1 MARCYFHDPKQF
13 SKLFTDQ
20 NLRYSTAEDRS
31 FRLPLEAPKMSPETT
46 KEIQLEIGHVS
57 FIDIVGYYKLLVNEQ
72 SKQSALRKLAQSDAT
87 K

>member
-46 KEIQLEIGHVS
+46 KEIQFEIGHVS
-57 FIDIVGYYKLLVNEQ
+57 FIDIVDYSKLLV
-72 SKQSALRKLAQSDAT
+72 KQQRERSALPKARRRT
-87 K
+87 